1 MQVGLL
7 GPLLV
12 VYDKFDIANSCLFVL
27 YTIFFVAQTVAA

>member
-12 VYDKFDIANSCLFVL
+12 VYNKFDIANCKRNKRVMCSVFGVE
-27 YTIFFVAQTVAA
+27 TVM